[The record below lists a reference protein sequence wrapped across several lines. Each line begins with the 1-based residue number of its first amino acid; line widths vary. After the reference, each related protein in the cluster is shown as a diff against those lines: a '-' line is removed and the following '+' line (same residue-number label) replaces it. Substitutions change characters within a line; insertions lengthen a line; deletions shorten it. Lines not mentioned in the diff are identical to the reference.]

1 MLGNGREPTML
12 IAFGTSMMGSTEHVR
27 TLARLI
33 GPEAGSL
40 EEYVPAPSDPTRLTM
55 DVITGETPD
64 HEEIV
69 VYRYSMPLSRLA
81 FYDGPV
87 TFRRFRVTAGGARLV
102 SEEERS
108 RDEIARLRFAGR
120 EHARARIAR
129 EYGDD
134 WERQITRIVEAEDE
148 GACPRCQEGGAEPE
162 STVAPR
168 PEPRKR

>member
-1 MLGNGREPTML
+1 ML
-12 IAFGTSMMGSTEHVR
+12 IAFGRSMMGSTEHAR

-40 EEYVPAPSDPTRLTM
+40 EEYVPPPRDPTRLTM
-55 DVITGETPD
+55 DVITGETSD
-64 HEEIV
+64 HQEVV

-87 TFRRFRVTAGGARLV
+87 TFRRFQVTAGGARLV
-102 SEEERS
+102 SEEKRS

-120 EHARARIAR
+120 EHARARIAS

-148 GACPRCQEGGAEPE
+148 GPCPRCQEGDGEPE

-168 PEPRKR
+168 PERRKR